1 IIGLIIE
8 REEDSVVLSFARAA
22 MFFRVKKSAKRAYVQ
37 IVENKRVDGAV
48 RQSVVATLGRADELT
63 ASGALASLLASG
75 AKLTDQVL
83 LINALDEDAD
93 GSLGVGAKRIGGPLL
108 FGKLWERL
116 GIGAA
121 LGELLKE
128 RAFEF
133 AVERAVF
140 VATLHRLF
148 VSGSDRDCASWRE
161 DYDIPGAEG
170 LDLHHFYRA
179 MAWLGEE
186 MEEKPADALA
196 PRCVKDLIEE
206 KLFDRRR
213 DLFTDLSAVF
223 MDTTSLSFYGE
234 GGQTLGEHGYS
245 KDYRPDLK
253 QMILGLVVD
262 GEGRPICT
270 EMWPGNTA
278 DVTTLLPVVDRLRER
293 FGVGRV
299 CIVADRGMISAQT
312 IAGLEERKLE
322 YILGAR
328 ERTDAIVK
336 RIVLENDDL
345 FVPLLVERKA
355 GETQL
360 FVKQVKIEGRRYI
373 VCRNEAEAEKDR
385 ADREAI
391 VAALNAQLKK
401 GDKALIGNSAYR
413 RYLRKSKEAEGSQ
426 VFQIDAGKLAEEA
439 RFDGIFVLR
448 TNARITPLQAVLRY
462 RDLLQVENLFLRTKA
477 VMRTRPIFHSSD
489 AAIRGHVFCSFLA
502 LTMQKHL
509 DDALR
514 EGGAAPEWT
523 RLLRDLDR
531 LQQVQIRH
539 RGADWLVRTDAPP
552 SVANLF
558 RAAQVALP
566 PRARQAKPPDPDL
579 TLKSVRK
586 RRGRP
591 RRSATSPRI
600 SPEIISNQ

>member
-1 IIGLIIE
+1 
-8 REEDSVVLSFARAA
+8 
-22 MFFRVKKSAKRAYVQ
+22 MFFRFKRSGERTYVQ
-37 IVENKRVDGAV
+37 IVANKRVEGAV
-48 RQSVVATLGRADELT
+48 RQSVVANLGRADELA
-63 ASGALASLLASG
+63 ASGGLASLIASG

-93 GSLGVGAKRIGGPLL
+93 GALSIAAKRIGGPML
-108 FGKLWERL
+108 FGKIWERL
-116 GIGAA
+116 GVAEA
-121 LGELLKE
+121 LGGLLKDRE
-128 RAFEF
+128 FEF

-148 VSGSDRDCASWRE
+148 VSGSDRDCASWMT

-186 MEEKPADALA
+186 MEDKPAEALA
-196 PRCVKDLIEE
+196 PRCVKDVIEE
-206 KLFDRRR
+206 KLFERRR

-245 KDYRPDLK
+245 KDYRPDLN

-278 DVTTLLPVVDRLRER
+278 DVTTLLPVVDRLRSR

-299 CIVADRGMISAQT
+299 CVVADRGMISAAT

-322 YILGAR
+322 YVLGAR
-328 ERTDAIVK
+328 ERSDAIVK
-336 RIVLENDDL
+336 RIVLANDDP
-345 FVPLLVERKA
+345 FVPLLIERKA
-355 GETQL
+355 GQTQL
-360 FVKQVKIEGRRYI
+360 FIKQVKVEGERYV

-385 ADREAI
+385 GDREAI
-391 VAALNAQLKK
+391 VAALEAQLKK

-448 TNARITPLQAVLRY
+448 TNAKITPLQAVLRY
-462 RDLLQVENLFLRTKA
+462 RDLLQVENLFFRTKA

-502 LTMQKHL
+502 LAMQKHL
-509 DDALR
+509 DDLMLEA
-514 EGGAAPEWT
+514 GVAPEW
-523 RLLRDLDR
+523 RVLLRDLDR
-531 LQQVQIRH
+531 LSQVRIRH
-539 RGADWLVRTDAPP
+539 RGVDWLVRSDAAPA
-552 SVANLF
+552 VTMLF
-558 RAAQVALP
+558 KRAQLALP
-566 PRARQAKPPDPDL
+566 PRARQARPPPPAQPKPA
-579 TLKSVRK
+579 RK

-591 RRSATSPRI
+591 RRSATPT
-600 SPEIISNQ
+600 